1 MRKLRITALI
11 LVCLGL
17 LIGGIGIGMCFV
29 EASSFTYRDTVR
41 LNMTQE
47 DTVFT
52 SIYLDEEEKLTGYEI
67 YDSNSQ
73 NIVLSPDAQIP
84 QIQTDSQLE
93 EGVVQVEVAY
103 RSIPGFTPYLLTAS
117 LVNNEVQRILY
128 ISNGFMQ
135 PTAILSVKD
144 QLLSDIKNRRI
155 GEYQFA
161 EITGVTFTVNPAD
174 RGKIELAQ
182 NMSS

>member
-29 EASSFTYRDTVR
+29 EASSFTYRDTAR

-47 DTVFT
+47 DTATLPISLEDDQRLLSYGVIGDF
-52 SIYLDEEEKLTGYEI
+52 
-67 YDSNSQ
+67 
-73 NIVLSPDAQIP
+73 VLKENLSV
-84 QIQTDSQLE
+84 QLLE
-93 EGVVQVEVAY
+93 DKEVPAGTLQVEVDY
-103 RSIPGFTPYLLTAS
+103 RSVPGCDMDLYWFDYGEGGIH
-117 LVNNEVQRILY
+117 VNIAPNVRVEALM
-128 ISNGFMQ
+128 N
-135 PTAILSVKD
+135 AKD
-144 QLLSDIKNRRI
+144 QILSDIKNRRI

>member
-73 NIVLSPDAQIP
+73 NIVLSPD
-84 QIQTDSQLE
+84 
-93 EGVVQVEVAY
+93 
-103 RSIPGFTPYLLTAS
+103 
-117 LVNNEVQRILY
+117 NEVQRILY

-161 EITGVTFTVNPAD
+161 EITGVTFTVNPTD
-174 RGKIELAQ
+174 LNRIELAQ
-182 NMSS
+182 STLY

>member
-1 MRKLRITALI
+1 ML
-11 LVCLGL
+11 
-17 LIGGIGIGMCFV
+17 
-29 EASSFTYRDTVR
+29 
-41 LNMTQE
+41 
-47 DTVFT
+47 
-52 SIYLDEEEKLTGYEI
+52 
-67 YDSNSQ
+67 
-73 NIVLSPDAQIP
+73 P
-84 QIQTDSQLE
+84 
-93 EGVVQVEVAY
+93 Y

-174 RGKIELAQ
+174 RDKIEPLFG
-182 NMSS
+182 